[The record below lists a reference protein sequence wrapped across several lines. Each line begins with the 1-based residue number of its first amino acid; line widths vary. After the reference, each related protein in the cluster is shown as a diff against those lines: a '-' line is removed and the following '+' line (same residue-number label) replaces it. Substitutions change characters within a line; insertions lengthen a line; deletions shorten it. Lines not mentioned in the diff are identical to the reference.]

1 MLKGG
6 TRGKEQGRDMK
17 PPWDRPKSQT
27 LFLGGKWD
35 IFRRLWGKAGTQ
47 RSKESAAEAWQA
59 FTVTAEAPCCSVHAV
74 WRLLQAEKCLSWEVC
89 VCQRQRPTSMD
100 GWLGAHR
107 WGGGTTFRERLFYS
121 PGELTCRCSSSC
133 VTCFDST
140 AKNGSEKKTHSLLG
154 STSELYLGFSL
165 RYPCMRLFDLIKGQW
180 NKWATTFI
188 FPATFYSRTRLII

>member
-1 MLKGG
+1 MEKSREEIWNPLEIDQKV
-6 TRGKEQGRDMK
+6 
-17 PPWDRPKSQT
+17 RP
-27 LFLGGKWD
+27 FFFFGKWD

-140 AKNGSEKKTHSLLG
+140 AKNGSEKKPIPCWAPLASFIWDLASDIHACDSLILLKANGINGLQHLYSLLRF
-154 STSELYLGFSL
+154 TAE
-165 RYPCMRLFDLIKGQW
+165 PD
-180 NKWATTFI
+180 
-188 FPATFYSRTRLII
+188 